1 MDQTELKTA
10 LLCVQV
16 LKVYFQIITQIQE
29 IYTVYLSTL
38 ESGAYR

>member
-16 LKVYFQIITQIQE
+16 LKVYFQIIAQIEE
-29 IYTVYLSTL
+29 IYTVFMLIL
-38 ESGAYR
+38 ESGVYR